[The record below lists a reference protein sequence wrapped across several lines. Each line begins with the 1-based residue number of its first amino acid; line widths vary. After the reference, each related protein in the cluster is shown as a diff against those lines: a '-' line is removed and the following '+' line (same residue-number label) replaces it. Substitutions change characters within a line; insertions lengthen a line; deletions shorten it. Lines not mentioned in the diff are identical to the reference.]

1 MGRNYFCH
9 FRGNILSSES
19 TQNHLWSSEECGSP
33 APSLQNLTFP
43 VWNGAWASRFKHS
56 SDDSRV
62 QAGLQTL
69 HEGQG
74 TKAQHLRRSWPPREP
89 EEEHGEHGR
98 GRKGGAQGPRP

>member
-19 TQNHLWSSEECGSP
+19 TRNHLWSSEKYRSP
-33 APSLQNLTFP
+33 APPLQSLTFP

-56 SDDSRV
+56 SDDSSV

-69 HEGQG
+69 CEGKG
-74 TKAQHLRRSWPPREP
+74 AKARHLWRSWPQEP
-89 EEEHGEHGR
+89 EVEHGEYGY
-98 GRKGGAQGPRP
+98 GRKGGA